1 MMAILQRMDIGKK
14 QYALFKIK
22 QKFQQ
27 HEAQWIRYSR

>member
-27 HEAQWIRYSR
+27 HEAHWISYSR